1 MALKIINGV
10 HVYHAFVAGAKKI
23 IQQKSLLNSINV
35 FPVPDGD
42 TGTNM
47 AAMMQRIIND
57 AVITEHLGDALE
69 SISSAAI
76 SGSRGNSGIIF
87 SEYLNGIYE
96 KLQGVKEADITLFHQ
111 AVLYGIKKAYAAIQN
126 PVEGTILTVFR
137 KAFTMTP
144 EIDDFVTYFS
154 TIKIQAEVALAET
167 SKELEVLRLNKVV
180 DAGAQG
186 LASFIDGITYYFTNG
201 IEDALIE
208 QSDEVSFDHHHHD
221 ELITERY
228 CTEVL
233 LKDCSK
239 NTLEVK
245 TLLSKYGTSLVV
257 SGRPSKM
264 RVHIHTNDPSQIVF
278 ELRNVGEIIEQKV
291 DDMIRQN
298 QTLGPD
304 HPRIAIVTDSIAD
317 FPLAMADQYHVHM
330 IPMYLIADD
339 ISYLDK
345 LTITATTFYK
355 LMDISKTLSSSQP
368 DKLTIER
375 NLSALLEHYDHILV
389 ITVASRLS
397 GTYNAMTQFAKLHPK
412 IVVFDSKQNSGAQG
426 LVVLKACRLIEEG
439 KTITEITPLLE
450 DFTKRTKIY
459 VSVKTLKYM
468 VKMGRVSKVTGLI
481 GKMINLKPVIGLS
494 PEGAGVISAKAF
506 SLRGNVKQIMRLI
519 GKEEVESYAMV
530 HSLAA
535 ERAHKLAKLIEKKTG
550 KKPLYTELISPI
562 VAMNAGIGA
571 VAVAVTFKKEVE
583 HA

>member
-1 MALKIINGV
+1 MTLKIINGV

-23 IQQKSLLNSINV
+23 IQQKSYLNSINV

-47 AAMMQRIIND
+47 AVMMQRIIND
-57 AVITEHLGDALE
+57 AVITDHLGDALE
-69 SISSAAI
+69 AISSAAI
-76 SGSRGNSGIIF
+76 FGSRGNSGIIF

-96 KLQGVKEADITLFHQ
+96 TLQDKKEADITLFHQ
-111 AVLYGIKKAYAAIQN
+111 AVLHGIKKAYSAIQN

-137 KAFTMTP
+137 KAFIMRP
-144 EIDDFVTYFS
+144 EVDDFVTYFS
-154 TIKIQAEVALAET
+154 TIKTQAETALAET
-167 SKELEVLRLNKVV
+167 SKELAVLRLHKVV

-201 IEDALIE
+201 IEEELTD
-208 QSDEVSFDHHHHD
+208 SNDEISFDHHH
-221 ELITERY
+221 ENEIITERY
-228 CTEVL
+228 CTEML

-239 NTLEVK
+239 STQEVK
-245 TLLSKYGTSLVV
+245 NLLSKYGSSLVV
-257 SGRPSKM
+257 SGRPSTM
-264 RVHIHTNDPSQIVF
+264 RVHIHTNDPSQIVY

-298 QTLGPD
+298 QTLSSD
-304 HPRIAIVTDSIAD
+304 HPRIAVVTDSIAD
-317 FPLAMADQYHVHM
+317 FPLEMADRYHVHL

-345 LTITATTFYK
+345 LTITAKTFYK
-355 LMDISKTLSSSQP
+355 LMDSSKHFSSSQP

-375 NLSALLEHYDHILV
+375 NLAMLLPHYDQILM

-397 GTYNAMTQFAKLHPK
+397 GTHNAISQFAKLHPK

-426 LVVLKACRLIEEG
+426 LVVLKACELVEEG
-439 KTITEITPLLE
+439 KSITEIVPILE

-459 VSVKTLKYM
+459 VSIKTLKYM
-468 VKMGRVSKVTGLI
+468 VKMGRISKVTGLI
-481 GKMINLKPVIGLS
+481 GKLINLKPVISLS
-494 PEGAGVISAKAF
+494 IEGAGIIRAKAF
-506 SLRGNVKQIMRLI
+506 SLRGNVKQIMRII
-519 GKEEVESYAMV
+519 GKGEVERYAMV

-535 ERAHKLAKLIEKKTG
+535 DRAQKLAHIIERKTG
-550 KKPLYTELISPI
+550 KKPLFTELISPI

-571 VAVAVTFKKEVE
+571 VAIAVTFKKEVA

>member
-1 MALKIINGV
+1 MTLKIINGV

-23 IQQKSLLNSINV
+23 IQQKSLLNRINV

-96 KLQGVKEADITLFHQ
+96 KLQDVKEADIQTFHE
-111 AVLYGIKKAYAAIQN
+111 AVLHGIKKAYAAIQN

-137 KAFTMTP
+137 KAFIMTP

-154 TIKIQAEVALAET
+154 TIKMQAETALADT
-167 SKELEVLRLNKVV
+167 SKQLEVLRLNKVV

-201 IEDALIE
+201 IE
-208 QSDEVSFDHHHHD
+208 EVLTDQDDDISIDHHVTN
-221 ELITERY
+221 ETITERY

-233 LKDCSK
+233 LKDCNK

-245 TLLSKYGTSLVV
+245 TLLNKYGSSLVV

-278 ELRNVGEIIEQKV
+278 ELRKIGEILEQKV

-298 QTLGPD
+298 QTVNKD

-317 FPLAMADQYHVHM
+317 IPLALADRYQIHM

-345 LTITATTFYK
+345 LTITAQTFYK
-355 LMDISKTLSSSQP
+355 LMDSSKSLSSSQP

-389 ITVASRLS
+389 VTVASRLS
-397 GTYNAMTQFAKLHPK
+397 GTFNAIHQFSKLHPK

-426 LVVLKACRLIEEG
+426 LVVLKACELIEAG
-439 KTITEITPLLE
+439 VSIAEIVPLLE
-450 DFTKRTKIY
+450 DFTSRTKIY

-468 VKMGRVSKVTGLI
+468 VKMGRVSKVTGLV
-481 GKMINLKPVIGLS
+481 GKIINLKPVIGLS

-506 SLRGNVKQIMRLI
+506 SLRGNVKQIMKLLSK
-519 GKEEVESYAMV
+519 GEVENYAIV
-530 HSLAA
+530 HSLAG
-535 ERAHKLAKLIEKKTG
+535 ERAQKLAKLIEKKTG
-550 KKPLYTELISPI
+550 IKPLYTELISPI

-571 VAVAVTFKKEVE
+571 VAVAITFKKEVS